1 MPELNLDKILASLDL
16 RISEVT
22 LPDEY
27 DQISKDYLGKDS
39 LLAEERKKLPTLSN
53 EDKKTYGKKLTE
65 LSKKIESKIASSK
78 KQFILDTFQKKE
90 KDEFT
95 EYEIAQLIA
104 YTLQL
109 TDRFCDSNIEI
120 HISKDTKKDNLV
132 YLVYLDK
139 GIILCYYN
147 EAITVDELP
156 KHIVSQKIYR
166 LPPLH

>member
-1 MPELNLDKILASLDL
+1 MLGNKLEDKIKVWKDL
-16 RISEVT
+16 RN
-22 LPDEY
+22 
-27 DQISKDYLGKDS
+27 
-39 LLAEERKKLPTLSN
+39 KL
-53 EDKKTYGKKLTE
+53 EDHPRPFDMLVQFTNKLHV
-65 LSKKIESKIASSK
+65 SSK
-78 KQFILDTFQKKE
+78 KVNAFDPDSKIEPWHLIE
-90 KDEFT
+90 KNEFS

-139 GIILCYYN
+139 GIILGYYN

-166 LPPLH
+166 LPPIH

>member
-1 MPELNLDKILASLDL
+1 MLGNKLEDKIKVWKDL
-16 RISEVT
+16 RN
-22 LPDEY
+22 
-27 DQISKDYLGKDS
+27 
-39 LLAEERKKLPTLSN
+39 KL
-53 EDKKTYGKKLTE
+53 EDHPRPFDMLVQFTNKLHV
-65 LSKKIESKIASSK
+65 SSK
-78 KQFILDTFQKKE
+78 KVNAFDPDSKIEPWHLIE
-90 KDEFT
+90 KNEFT

-139 GIILCYYN
+139 GIILGYYN

>member
-1 MPELNLDKILASLDL
+1 MLGNKLEDKIKVWKDL
-16 RISEVT
+16 RNRLEDHPRPFDMLVQFT
-22 LPDEY
+22 N
-27 DQISKDYLGKDS
+27 
-39 LLAEERKKLPTLSN
+39 KLHV
-53 EDKKTYGKKLTE
+53 
-65 LSKKIESKIASSK
+65 SSK
-78 KQFILDTFQKKE
+78 KVNAFDPDSKIEPWHLIE
-90 KDEFT
+90 KNEFT

-139 GIILCYYN
+139 GIILGYYN

>member
-1 MPELNLDKILASLDL
+1 MLGNKLEDKIKVWKDL
-16 RISEVT
+16 RN
-22 LPDEY
+22 
-27 DQISKDYLGKDS
+27 
-39 LLAEERKKLPTLSN
+39 KL
-53 EDKKTYGKKLTE
+53 EDHPRPFDMLVQFTNKLHV
-65 LSKKIESKIASSK
+65 SSK
-78 KQFILDTFQKKE
+78 KVNAFDPGSKIEPWHLIE
-90 KDEFT
+90 KNEFS

-139 GIILCYYN
+139 GIILGYYN

-166 LPPLH
+166 LPPIH

>member
-1 MPELNLDKILASLDL
+1 MLGNKLEDKIKVWKDL
-16 RISEVT
+16 RN
-22 LPDEY
+22 
-27 DQISKDYLGKDS
+27 
-39 LLAEERKKLPTLSN
+39 KL
-53 EDKKTYGKKLTE
+53 EDHPRPFDMLVQFTNKLHV
-65 LSKKIESKIASSK
+65 SSK
-78 KQFILDTFQKKE
+78 KVNAFDPDSKIEPWHLIEKK
-90 KDEFT
+90 EFT

-139 GIILCYYN
+139 GIILGYYN

-166 LPPLH
+166 LPPIH

>member
-1 MPELNLDKILASLDL
+1 MLGNKLEDKIKVWKDL
-16 RISEVT
+16 RN
-22 LPDEY
+22 
-27 DQISKDYLGKDS
+27 
-39 LLAEERKKLPTLSN
+39 KL
-53 EDKKTYGKKLTE
+53 EDHPRPFDMLVQFTNKLHV
-65 LSKKIESKIASSK
+65 SSK
-78 KQFILDTFQKKE
+78 KVNAFDPDSKIEPWHLIE
-90 KDEFT
+90 KNEFS

-139 GIILCYYN
+139 GIILGYYN

-156 KHIVSQKIYR
+156 KHFVSQKIYK

>member
-1 MPELNLDKILASLDL
+1 MLGNKLEDKIKVWKDL
-16 RISEVT
+16 RNR
-22 LPDEY
+22 L
-27 DQISKDYLGKDS
+27 
-39 LLAEERKKLPTLSN
+39 EEHPRPFDMLVQFTNKLHV
-53 EDKKTYGKKLTE
+53 
-65 LSKKIESKIASSK
+65 SSK
-78 KQFILDTFQKKE
+78 KVNAFDPDSKIEPWHLIE
-90 KDEFT
+90 KNEFT

-120 HISKDTKKDNLV
+120 HISKDTKTDHLV

-139 GIILCYYN
+139 GIILGYYN

>member
-1 MPELNLDKILASLDL
+1 MFELKFEDKVKVWKDL
-16 RISEVT
+16 RDKLEST
-22 LPDEY
+22 PRPF
-27 DQISKDYLGKDS
+27 DS
-39 LLAEERKKLPTLSN
+39 VMQFVNKLPVSA
-53 EDKKTYGKKLTE
+53 
-65 LSKKIESKIASSK
+65 KKINAWDPSNKVEPWHLI
-78 KQFILDTFQKKE
+78 E

-109 TDRFCDSNIEI
+109 TDRFCNSDIEI

-139 GIILCYYN
+139 GIILGYYN
-147 EAITVDELP
+147 EAITVNELP
-156 KHIVSQKIYR
+156 KHFVSQKIYK

>member
-1 MPELNLDKILASLDL
+1 MLGNKLEDKIKVWKDL
-16 RISEVT
+16 RN
-22 LPDEY
+22 
-27 DQISKDYLGKDS
+27 
-39 LLAEERKKLPTLSN
+39 KL
-53 EDKKTYGKKLTE
+53 EDHPRPFDMLVQFTNKLHV
-65 LSKKIESKIASSK
+65 SSK
-78 KQFILDTFQKKE
+78 KVNAFDPDSKIEPWHLIE
-90 KDEFT
+90 KNEFT

-139 GIILCYYN
+139 GIILGYYN

-156 KHIVSQKIYR
+156 KHIVSQKIYK

>member
-1 MPELNLDKILASLDL
+1 MLGNKLEDKIKVWKDL
-16 RISEVT
+16 RNRLEDHPRPFDMLVQFT
-22 LPDEY
+22 N
-27 DQISKDYLGKDS
+27 
-39 LLAEERKKLPTLSN
+39 KLHV
-53 EDKKTYGKKLTE
+53 
-65 LSKKIESKIASSK
+65 SSK
-78 KQFILDTFQKKE
+78 KVNAFDPDSKIEPWHLIE
-90 KDEFT
+90 KNEFT

-104 YTLQL
+104 YTLQI

-139 GIILCYYN
+139 GIILGYYN

>member
-1 MPELNLDKILASLDL
+1 MLGNKLEDKIKVWKDL
-16 RISEVT
+16 RNRLEDHPRPFDMLVQFT
-22 LPDEY
+22 N
-27 DQISKDYLGKDS
+27 
-39 LLAEERKKLPTLSN
+39 KLHV
-53 EDKKTYGKKLTE
+53 
-65 LSKKIESKIASSK
+65 SSK
-78 KQFILDTFQKKE
+78 KVNAFDPDSKIEPWHLIE
-90 KDEFT
+90 KNEFT

-109 TDRFCDSNIEI
+109 TDRFCNSDIEI

-139 GIILCYYN
+139 GIILGYYN

>member
-1 MPELNLDKILASLDL
+1 MLGNKLEDKIKVWKDL
-16 RISEVT
+16 RN
-22 LPDEY
+22 
-27 DQISKDYLGKDS
+27 
-39 LLAEERKKLPTLSN
+39 KL
-53 EDKKTYGKKLTE
+53 EDHPRPFDMLVQFTNKLHV
-65 LSKKIESKIASSK
+65 SSK
-78 KQFILDTFQKKE
+78 KVNAFDPDSKIEPWHLIE
-90 KDEFT
+90 KNEFT

-139 GIILCYYN
+139 GIILGYYN

-156 KHIVSQKIYR
+156 KHFVSQKIYK

>member
-1 MPELNLDKILASLDL
+1 MLVQFTN
-16 RISEVT
+16 
-22 LPDEY
+22 
-27 DQISKDYLGKDS
+27 
-39 LLAEERKKLPTLSN
+39 KLHV
-53 EDKKTYGKKLTE
+53 
-65 LSKKIESKIASSK
+65 SSK
-78 KQFILDTFQKKE
+78 KVNAFDPDSKIEPWHLIE
-90 KDEFT
+90 KNEFT

-139 GIILCYYN
+139 GIILGYYN

>member
-1 MPELNLDKILASLDL
+1 MLGNKLEDKIKVWKDL
-16 RISEVT
+16 RNRLEDHPRPFDMLVQFT
-22 LPDEY
+22 N
-27 DQISKDYLGKDS
+27 
-39 LLAEERKKLPTLSN
+39 KLHS
-53 EDKKTYGKKLTE
+53 
-65 LSKKIESKIASSK
+65 SSK
-78 KQFILDTFQKKE
+78 KVNAFDPDSKIEPWHLIE
-90 KDEFT
+90 KNEFT

-139 GIILCYYN
+139 GIILGYYN

>member
-1 MPELNLDKILASLDL
+1 MLGNKLEDKIKVWKDL
-16 RISEVT
+16 RNKLEDHPRPFDMLVQFT
-22 LPDEY
+22 
-27 DQISKDYLGKDS
+27 
-39 LLAEERKKLPTLSN
+39 KKLHVS
-53 EDKKTYGKKLTE
+53 
-65 LSKKIESKIASSK
+65 SKKDNAFNPESKIEPWHL
-78 KQFILDTFQKKE
+78 IE
-90 KDEFT
+90 KNEFT

-109 TDRFCDSNIEI
+109 TDRFCNSDIEI

-139 GIILCYYN
+139 GIILGYYN

-166 LPPLH
+166 LPPIH

>member
-1 MPELNLDKILASLDL
+1 MLGNKVEDKIKVWKDL
-16 RISEVT
+16 RNRLEDHPRPFDMLVQFT
-22 LPDEY
+22 N
-27 DQISKDYLGKDS
+27 
-39 LLAEERKKLPTLSN
+39 KLHV
-53 EDKKTYGKKLTE
+53 
-65 LSKKIESKIASSK
+65 SSK
-78 KQFILDTFQKKE
+78 KVNAFDPDSKIEPWHLIE
-90 KDEFT
+90 KNEFT

-139 GIILCYYN
+139 GIILGYYY

-156 KHIVSQKIYR
+156 KHIFSQKIYR

>member
-1 MPELNLDKILASLDL
+1 MLGNKLEDKIKVWKDL
-16 RISEVT
+16 RN
-22 LPDEY
+22 
-27 DQISKDYLGKDS
+27 
-39 LLAEERKKLPTLSN
+39 KL
-53 EDKKTYGKKLTE
+53 EDHPRPFDMLVQFTNKLHV
-65 LSKKIESKIASSK
+65 SSK
-78 KQFILDTFQKKE
+78 KVNAFDPDSKIEPWHLIE
-90 KDEFT
+90 KNEFT

-139 GIILCYYN
+139 GIILGYYN

-166 LPPLH
+166 LPPIH

>member
-1 MPELNLDKILASLDL
+1 MLGNKLEDKIKVWKDL
-16 RISEVT
+16 RN
-22 LPDEY
+22 
-27 DQISKDYLGKDS
+27 
-39 LLAEERKKLPTLSN
+39 KL
-53 EDKKTYGKKLTE
+53 EDHPRPFDMLVQFTNKLHV
-65 LSKKIESKIASSK
+65 SSK
-78 KQFILDTFQKKE
+78 KVNAFDPDSKIEPWHLIE
-90 KDEFT
+90 KNEFT

-139 GIILCYYN
+139 GIILGYYN

-156 KHIVSQKIYR
+156 EHIVSQKIYR
-166 LPPLH
+166 LPPIH

>member
-1 MPELNLDKILASLDL
+1 MLGNKLEDKIKVWKDL
-16 RISEVT
+16 RN
-22 LPDEY
+22 
-27 DQISKDYLGKDS
+27 
-39 LLAEERKKLPTLSN
+39 KL
-53 EDKKTYGKKLTE
+53 EDHPRPFDMLVQFTNKLHV
-65 LSKKIESKIASSK
+65 SSK
-78 KQFILDTFQKKE
+78 KVNAFDPDSKIEPWHLIE
-90 KDEFT
+90 KNEFT

-139 GIILCYYN
+139 GIILGYYN
-147 EAITVDELP
+147 EVITVDELP

-166 LPPLH
+166 LPPIH

>member
-1 MPELNLDKILASLDL
+1 MLGNKLEDKIYVWKDL
-16 RISEVT
+16 RYRLEDHPRPFDMLVQFT
-22 LPDEY
+22 N
-27 DQISKDYLGKDS
+27 
-39 LLAEERKKLPTLSN
+39 KLHV
-53 EDKKTYGKKLTE
+53 
-65 LSKKIESKIASSK
+65 SSK
-78 KQFILDTFQKKE
+78 KVNAFDPDSKIEPWHLIE
-90 KDEFT
+90 KNEFT

-139 GIILCYYN
+139 GIILGYYN